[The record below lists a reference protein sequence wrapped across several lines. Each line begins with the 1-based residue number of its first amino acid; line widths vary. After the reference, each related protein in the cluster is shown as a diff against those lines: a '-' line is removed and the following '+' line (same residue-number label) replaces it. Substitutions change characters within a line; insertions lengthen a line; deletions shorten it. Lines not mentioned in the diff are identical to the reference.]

1 MCLSVVVTDSI
12 NSVVVIAVHCYCY
25 CSCCVCLQH
34 PGVGIDLR
42 KRNIWDTYGPDVHLE
57 VIINCEMLLIAFT
70 HMHIHICRHAHTCMH
85 TCMHAH
91 AHTNMR
97 MHKQMHTHTHTK
109 HTHTHTH
116 CLYLALSPN
125 GDIYIVAQPGPA
137 LISTWAGHGLLHLN
151 M

>member
-70 HMHIHICRHAHTCMH
+70 HTHIHICRHAHTCMH

-97 MHKQMHTHTHTK
+97 MHKQMHTHTHTVSIS
-109 HTHTHTH
+109 
-116 CLYLALSPN
+116 LSLRMGTFTLWPS
-125 GDIYIVAQPGPA
+125 
-137 LISTWAGHGLLHLN
+137 LGLRSSQLGLG
-151 M
+151 MGCCI